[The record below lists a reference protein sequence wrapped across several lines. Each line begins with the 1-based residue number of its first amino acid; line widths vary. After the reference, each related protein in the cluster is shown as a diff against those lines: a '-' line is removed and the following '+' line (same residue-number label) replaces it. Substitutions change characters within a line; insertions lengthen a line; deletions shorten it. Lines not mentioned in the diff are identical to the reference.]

1 MISRAG
7 HASHVARK
15 LGDIVKLPLLRKE
28 PAPRIKEIWAEY
40 HSGRADAVARTLEET
55 QATLLVDRAQAAPL
69 QLVTEPHTA
78 QTARRPS
85 PGGLRVCA

>member
-28 PAPRIKEIWAEY
+28 PARLIILSRWWHAWL
-40 HSGRADAVARTLEET
+40 RDALA
-55 QATLLVDRAQAAPL
+55 
-69 QLVTEPHTA
+69 
-78 QTARRPS
+78 
-85 PGGLRVCA
+85 

>member
-15 LGDIVKLPLLRKE
+15 LSDIVKLPLLRKE

-40 HSGRADAVARTLEET
+40 HQGRADAVARTLDAT
-55 QATLLVDRAQAAPL
+55 QAVSYTHLRAHETLR
-69 QLVTEPHTA
+69 
-78 QTARRPS
+78 
-85 PGGLRVCA
+85 